1 MLATSLFAAAAA
13 LSAHHHHPAQ
23 GSQPGTNTWTQQ
35 QCTVNE
41 NTKSVVQH
49 IRADIERG
57 SSDVVRSLRAT
68 NTCLGQKG
76 KSYPSIDP
84 NASRCSTY

>member
-1 MLATSLFAAAAA
+1 MLATSPFAAAA
-13 LSAHHHHPAQ
+13 LSAHHHPAQ
-23 GSQPGTNTWTQQ
+23 GSQPGRNTWTQQ

-49 IRADIERG
+49 IRANIER
-57 SSDVVRSLRAT
+57 SSSGVARSLHAT

-76 KSYPSIDP
+76 RSYPSTDP